1 MKLSITHPRGAASP
15 RVFMGLAAMAL
26 LLSWWGIKTLSS
38 AKPASEP
45 AGSGPAGMPPANV
58 ILSQVEKKS
67 SQQTQ
72 RVIGSLRAKSRSKLA
87 AREAGAVLE
96 ILVKEGDLVKKDSII
111 ARIDPRRLEA
121 QIAGANATFTAAR
134 AVVTQREAEKTRAST
149 DLKMKEQLY
158 AKRALSESEVLDARR
173 SAHVAKALA
182 SASVESLGAMEARV
196 DLIKVRREDLEIRAP
211 FAGRVV
217 ARHTEI
223 GEWVTP
229 GSPVVTLLSVGE
241 IEAWLQV
248 PERFASVA
256 ASKNI
261 PVKLTATGKMVIAT
275 KLISIPDADASS
287 RTVQMIAVLPDPD
300 NLLVPG
306 LSVSAELPVTE
317 RIEQLV
323 VPVNAVVQSYAGPGV
338 FVPQK
343 SADSPMPVA
352 RRVAIEVLYQADGYV
367 FIRSK
372 DLKEGDQV
380 IVEGNERLFPFQP
393 LMIQEAAKK

>member
-1 MKLSITHPRGAASP
+1 MKQSTTHPRGAASP
-15 RVFMGLAAMAL
+15 RVFIGLAAMAL

-38 AKPASEP
+38 AKPESEP
-45 AGSGPAGMPPANV
+45 AVSGPAGMPPANV
-58 ILSQVEKKS
+58 ILSQVEKKL

-72 RVIGSLRAKSRSKLA
+72 RVIGTLRAKYRSKLA

-96 ILVKEGDLVKKDSII
+96 ILVEEGDLVKKGSII
-111 ARIDPRRLEA
+111 ARIDSRRLDAQVAEA
-121 QIAGANATFTAAR
+121 KATVTEAH
-134 AVVTQREAEKTRAST
+134 AVVTQREAEKARAST

-158 AKRALSESEVLDARR
+158 IKRALSESELLDARR
-173 SAHVAKALA
+173 SEHVAKALA
-182 SASVESLGAMEARV
+182 AASVESLGATEARV

-211 FAGRVV
+211 FDGRVV

-223 GEWVTP
+223 GEWVAP
-229 GSPVVTLLSVGE
+229 GSPIVTLLSVGE

-248 PERFASVA
+248 PERFSSVA
-256 ASKNI
+256 GSKNI
-261 PVKLTATGKMVIAT
+261 PIKLTATGEMVTAT
-275 KLISIPDADASS
+275 ELIPIPDADASS
-287 RTVQMIAVLPDPD
+287 RTVQMIAVLPDPY

-317 RIEQLV
+317 EMEQLV

-343 SADSPMPVA
+343 SVDSPMPVA
-352 RRVAIEVLYQADGYV
+352 RRVAIEVLYQTDGYV

-380 IVEGNERLFPFQP
+380 VVEGNDRLFPFQP
-393 LMIQEAAKK
+393 LMVQEATKK

>member
-1 MKLSITHPRGAASP
+1 MKPSTTHPRGAASP
-15 RVFMGLAAMAL
+15 LVFIGLAVIVL
-26 LLSWWGIKTLSS
+26 LLSWWGVNALSS
-38 AKPASEP
+38 AKAEP
-45 AGSGPAGMPPANV
+45 APSGAAPSGMPPANV
-58 ILSQVEKKS
+58 ILSQVEKKL

-72 RVIGSLRAKSRSKLA
+72 RVIGTLRAKFRSKLA

-96 ILVKEGDLVKKDSII
+96 ILVKEGDLVKKGDVI
-111 ARIDPRRLEA
+111 ATIDPRRLEA
-121 QIAGANATFTAAR
+121 QIVEANATVTEAR
-134 AVVTQREAEKTRAST
+134 AVVTQRDAEKARANT
-149 DLKMKEQLY
+149 DLKMKEELY
-158 AKRALSESEVLDARR
+158 AQRALSESEVLDARR
-173 SAHVAKALA
+173 SAHVAEALA
-182 SASVESLGAMEARV
+182 SASVESLGATEARV

-256 ASKNI
+256 GGKNI
-261 PVKLTATGKMVIAT
+261 PIKLTATGKMVMAT
-275 KLISIPDADASS
+275 ELIPIPDADTSS

-317 RIEQLV
+317 KMEQLV

-338 FVPQK
+338 FVPQE
-343 SADSPMPVA
+343 SPDSPLPVA
-352 RRVAIEVLYQADGYV
+352 RRVEVEVLYQADGYV

-372 DLKEGDQV
+372 DLKEGDKV

>member
-1 MKLSITHPRGAASP
+1 MKPSTTHPRGAASP
-15 RVFMGLAAMAL
+15 IVFIGLAVIVL
-26 LLSWWGIKTLSS
+26 LLSWWGTKALSNAKTES
-38 AKPASEP
+38 APEGAAP
-45 AGSGPAGMPPANV
+45 TGMPPANV
-58 ILSQVEKKS
+58 ILSKVEKKL
-67 SQQTQ
+67 SQQTH
-72 RVIGSLRAKSRSKLA
+72 RVIGTLRAKSRSKLA

-96 ILVKEGDLVKKDSII
+96 ILVKEGDLVKKGAIM
-111 ARIDPRRLEA
+111 AKIDPRRLEA
-121 QIAGANATFTAAR
+121 QIVEANATVTAAR

-149 DLKMKEQLY
+149 DLKMKEQLF
-158 AKRALSESEVLDARR
+158 AERALSESEVLDARR
-173 SAHVAKALA
+173 SAHVAEALA
-182 SASVESLGAMEARV
+182 SAAEESLGAMEARV

-223 GEWVTP
+223 GEWVTA

-256 ASKNI
+256 GGKNI
-261 PVKLTATGKMVIAT
+261 PVKLSATGKMVMAT
-275 KLISIPDADASS
+275 KLIPIPDADASS

-323 VPVNAVVQSYAGPGV
+323 VPVNAVVQSYSGPGV
-338 FVPQK
+338 FVPLK
-343 SADSPMPVA
+343 SPDSPLPVA
-352 RRVAIEVLYQADGYV
+352 KRIEVEVLYQADGYV

-380 IVEGNERLFPFQP
+380 IVEGNERLYPFQP
-393 LMIQEAAKK
+393 LMIQEATKK